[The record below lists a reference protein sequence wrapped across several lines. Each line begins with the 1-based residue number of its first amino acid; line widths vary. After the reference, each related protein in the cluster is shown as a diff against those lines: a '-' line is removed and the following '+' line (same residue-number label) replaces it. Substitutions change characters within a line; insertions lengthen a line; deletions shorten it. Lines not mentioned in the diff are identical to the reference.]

1 MSSIAIGAT
10 GLAVLLLM
18 LALRVPI
25 ALALASVSIA
35 GVAAIRGPNAA
46 FAVLTEQPYNFIA
59 HWSLSAVPMFLLM
72 GSVAFNSGLTQSL
85 FTAARLW
92 LSRLPGGLAVASTMA
107 SAGFAA
113 ASGSSVAT
121 AAAMGRIAIPEMMKY
136 RYDPGLAAGSVAV
149 AGTLGSLIPPSIL
162 MVLYAVFA
170 EVSVSQAL
178 MAGILP
184 GILSAFMFIA
194 LIVIKTTINPALAP
208 PVTEEVTWKARFAI
222 LLEVWPLPLLV
233 IAVIGGMYS
242 GVFTATES
250 AAGGAMMAF
259 IIAGLQGRLTLKVI
273 FDSVLDA
280 LKGTSTILFIAMG
293 GFLLARFMA
302 FSGLPSHLS
311 DIVQRMAVDPL
322 LFMVGISVI
331 YIILGMFLDSM
342 GIMLLTIPI
351 MVPIL
356 HSMDMDLIWFGVIMI
371 KYLEIGLITPPVG
384 LNCFIIKGVVGNA
397 ISLTTIFKGV
407 MWFLVADLV
416 TLALLIS
423 FPQISLFIPNIMR

>member
-1 MSSIAIGAT
+1 MSSIAIGAL
-10 GLAVLLLM
+10 GLGALLVL

-25 ALALASVSIA
+25 ALALAGVSIA

-46 FAVLTEQPYNFIA
+46 FAALTEQPYNFIA

-72 GSVAFNSGLTQSL
+72 GAVAYNSGLTQSL
-85 FTAARLW
+85 FAAARLW

-121 AAAMGRIAIPEMMKY
+121 AAAMGRIAIPEMMRYK
-136 RYDPGLAAGSVAV
+136 YDPGLAAGSVAV

-162 MVLYAVFA
+162 MVLYAIFA
-170 EVSVSQAL
+170 EVSVGQAL
-178 MAGILP
+178 LAGILP
-184 GILSAFMFIA
+184 GILSAFMFMG
-194 LIVIKTTINPALAP
+194 LIVLRCSMKPTLAP
-208 PVTEEVTWKARFAI
+208 AVEETVTWRARFVI

-233 IAVIGGMYS
+233 LAVIGGMYS

-250 AAGGAMMAF
+250 AAGGALMAF
-259 IIAGLQGRLTLKVI
+259 VIAAAQRRLTVPVI
-273 FDSVLDA
+273 INSLMDA

-293 GFLLARFMA
+293 GFLLSRFMA
-302 FSGLPSHLS
+302 YSGLPIYLS
-311 DIVQRMAVDPL
+311 DIVEQMAVDPL
-322 LFMVGISVI
+322 LFMVGISLI
-331 YIILGMFLDSM
+331 YILLGMFLDSM

-356 HSMDMDLIWFGVIMI
+356 HALDMDLIWFGVIMI

-384 LNCFIIKGVVGNA
+384 LNCFIIKGVVGKS
-397 ISLTTIFKGV
+397 ISLTTIFRGV
-407 MWFLVADLV
+407 LWFLLADLV
-416 TLALLIS
+416 TLSLLIL
-423 FPQISLFIPNIMR
+423 FPQISLFIPGLMR